1 MSLSKRRTVAYPHR
15 LFNKASIFLSKLE
28 PVKSVY
34 KSTTIIDEDT
44 KLIVSSNHLLS
55 PKDGRIFDYVLSRI
69 QATRPHTRTI
79 ELDIKDAVEELGVIN
94 RTENRKMII
103 NSLIKLTNLRV
114 ELNWGERSIW
124 ISFFE
129 SVELLDGTITVRV
142 TLSNSFIEAMDKDAA
157 KTRYINIG
165 YTMQAKS
172 VYAIEL
178 AKLLQI
184 DGQGV
189 EIRTG
194 KPKPVKQIKHAR
206 ICRFIGLDGDI
217 NNNSSKT
224 QLRKAFNELEICGY
238 PIYRLNTKREHWKIH
253 N

>member
-28 PVKSVY
+28 PFESAY
-34 KSTTIIDEDT
+34 KSITMIDADT
-44 KLIVSSNHLLS
+44 KLIVSSNHLLT

-69 QATRPHTRTI
+69 QATRPHTRTM
-79 ELDIKDAVEELGVIN
+79 ELDTKDIIEELGMKN

-103 NSLIKLTNLRV
+103 NSLIKLTNLQV
-114 ELNWGERSIW
+114 ELNWSEGLIRIA
-124 ISFFE
+124 FFE
-129 SVELLDGTITVRV
+129 SVESLDGTLTVRV
-142 TLSNSFIEAMDKDAA
+142 TLSNSFVEAMDPDVA

-189 EIRTG
+189 EIQTG
-194 KPKPVKQIKHAR
+194 KPKPVRQIQHSR
-206 ICRFIGLDGDI
+206 ICRFLGLDADI
-217 NNNSSKT
+217 NNNSSKA
-224 QLRKAFNELEICGY
+224 QLRKAFNELEMCGY
-238 PIYRLNTKREHWKIH
+238 PIYRLNTRREHWKIH
-253 N
+253 S